1 MSFSFKK
8 DYGKGFINR
17 GDTSSEAGGVFQ
29 PQLTSLIDVM
39 TILLVFLIKSF
50 STEGNIVT
58 PAEDL
63 MLPVSTSQNTPEIRC
78 SLVITKKSILVD
90 GMELVPLTNLT
101 KSDSMMIPSLY
112 KWMSVEKNKCTDSSG
127 IKELMIQCD
136 RDIEFAIV
144 KKVMFTCSKAGF
156 TNYTVLVM
164 QEE

>member
-1 MSFSFKK
+1 MSLSFNKK
-8 DYGKGFINR
+8 EKKSFFYR
-17 GDTSSEAGGVFQ
+17 HDTSSDGIFQ

-63 MLPVSTSQNTPEIRC
+63 ILPISTSQNSPKVRC
-78 SLVITKKSILVD
+78 SVVITKKSLLVE
-90 GMELVPLTNLT
+90 GMELVPITT
-101 KSDSMMIPSLY
+101 IVKSDSMMIPSLY
-112 KWMSVEKNKCTDSSG
+112 KWIKVEKNKCTDSSG
-127 IKELMIQCD
+127 ITELMIQCD
-136 RDIEFAIV
+136 REIEFAIV

>member
-1 MSFSFKK
+1 MSFNINKKGKNRFFKREK
-8 DYGKGFINR
+8 N
-17 GDTSSEAGGVFQ
+17 SSDGIFQ

-50 STEGNIVT
+50 STEGNIIT

-63 MLPVSTSQNTPEIRC
+63 MLPISTSQTSPKLRC
-78 SLVITKKSILVD
+78 SVVITKKSLLVE
-90 GMELVPLTNLT
+90 GMELLPVATIV
-101 KSDSMMIPSLY
+101 KSDSMMIPPLY
-112 KWMSVEKNKCTDSSG
+112 KWMKVERNKCTDSSG
-127 IKELMIQCD
+127 ITEVMIQCD
-136 RDIEFAIV
+136 RDVEFAIV